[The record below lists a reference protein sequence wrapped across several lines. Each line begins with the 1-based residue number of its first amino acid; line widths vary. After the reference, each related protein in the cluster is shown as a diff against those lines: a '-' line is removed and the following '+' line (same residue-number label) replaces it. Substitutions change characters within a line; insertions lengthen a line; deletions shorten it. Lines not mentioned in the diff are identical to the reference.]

1 MLFLFL
7 QIRCK
12 FSDSV
17 QFTVS
22 TSVRRE
28 TGSACQNNSVK
39 SGITILQSCEFV
51 NRLLPIVDGLHVG
64 KCRVTSIIGEQKSF
78 PTLVLS
84 YRISQ
89 VLAILSTSRRRKQ
102 AYPPLTSPKQC
113 CVTAHATCSNKR
125 VNIGRRGGG
134 GGGGGG
140 RAWGM
145 VQIVC
150 CMFFRTLHLATVSA
164 VNVFLA
170 DL

>member
-134 GGGGGG
+134 GESVGDGPDCMLYVFPNSPFGDS
-140 RAWGM
+140 
-145 VQIVC
+145 VC
-150 CMFFRTLHLATVSA
+150 CERFFGRFVG
-164 VNVFLA
+164 FI
-170 DL
+170 